1 MTVGAFDY
9 VVSLRLAGRRAV
21 VVGDGPVAAQRAE
34 DLRSSGADVTVVAAY
49 AHVDLVAAADADPGI
64 RLVRRAYAAG
74 DLDGAALAIAT
85 REGELDIDAF
95 WAESRERGVLASVL
109 DDLDH
114 ADFAAPALVRRG
126 DLRIALSTAGRAPAL
141 AKRLREHLDDVI
153 GPEYDRL
160 VHAVDE
166 ARSRLG
172 PRDVPFDE
180 WSQRWSAALADLDGL
195 LSHVGAGD
203 IDAAVD
209 HIVSTVR
216 PSREPS

>member
-1 MTVGAFDY
+1 MIDFG
-9 VVSLRLAGRRAV
+9 
-21 VVGDGPVAAQRAE
+21 
-34 DLRSSGADVTVVAAY
+34 
-49 AHVDLVAAADADPGI
+49 LVASLIVAIGLP
-64 RLVRRAYAAG
+64 
-74 DLDGAALAIAT
+74 ALLAT
-85 REGELDIDAF
+85 RWRDTGEPGSSF
-95 WAESRERGVLASVL
+95 
-109 DDLDH
+109 
-114 ADFAAPALVRRG
+114 
-126 DLRIALSTAGRAPAL
+126 
-141 AKRLREHLDDVI
+141 LDDVI

>member
-1 MTVGAFDY
+1 MGTFDY

-21 VVGDGPVAAQRAE
+21 VVGDGPVAAQRVE
-34 DLRSSGADVTVVAAY
+34 DLRRSGADVTAIAAD
-49 AHVDLVAAADADPGI
+49 AHDDLVAVADADAGVT
-64 RLVRRAYAAG
+64 LHHRAYATG
-74 DLDGAALAIAT
+74 DLDGATLAIAT
-85 REGELDIDAF
+85 REGDLDVDAF
-95 WAESRERGVLASVL
+95 WAESRERGVLTSVL

-141 AKRLREHLDDVI
+141 AKRLREHLDEVI

-166 ARSRLG
+166 ARTRLG
-172 PRDVPFDE
+172 ARDVPFDE

-195 LSHVGAGD
+195 LANVGAGD